1 MLAMVA
7 YALRMAG
14 SSVARPAVSQGP
26 VAGLLIVSA
35 VTGVL
40 VLLVFRYTANQR
52 RLRRSKDRIQGA
64 LLGVVLFRHDTA
76 VMFGEEKR
84 LVLGAV
90 AYLLGG
96 LVPLAAAIVPMM
108 AIFAPLVLFYSY
120 RPLLPGEQTILTVRA
135 AGDGMTD
142 ITEVSLEAPD
152 GIEIETPA
160 LRIPASGEV
169 CWRISGRTPGGHEVR
184 VRIGDRSY
192 PKSVRVAEDG
202 KRALLSPS
210 RVRTGFFAALFD
222 SGERLMARDAPLQ
235 RIDVRYPPAPTLR
248 VGPWRLHWVVWFMV
262 GSMLVAIL
270 LKGYLKV
277 EL

>member
-7 YALRMAG
+7 YALRVAG
-14 SSVARPAVSQGP
+14 SSATRPAVSQGP

-84 LVLGAV
+84 LVLGALT
-90 AYLLGG
+90 YLLGG

-120 RPLLPGEQTILTVRA
+120 RPLLPGEPTILTVRA
-135 AGDGMTD
+135 AQDRMTD
-142 ITEVSLEAPD
+142 VTEASLEVPD

-160 LRIPASGEV
+160 LRIPARGEV
-169 CWRISGRTPGGHEVR
+169 CWRISGRTPGVHQVTVR
-184 VRIGDRSY
+184 VGEARYS
-192 PKSVRVAEDG
+192 KSVSVANEG
-202 KRALLSPS
+202 ERATLSPS
-210 RVRTGFFAALFD
+210 RVQTGFLAALFD
-222 SGERLMARDAPLQ
+222 SGERLMPRDAPLQ

-262 GSMLVAIL
+262 GSMLIAIV
-270 LKGYLKV
+270 LKGYLRV